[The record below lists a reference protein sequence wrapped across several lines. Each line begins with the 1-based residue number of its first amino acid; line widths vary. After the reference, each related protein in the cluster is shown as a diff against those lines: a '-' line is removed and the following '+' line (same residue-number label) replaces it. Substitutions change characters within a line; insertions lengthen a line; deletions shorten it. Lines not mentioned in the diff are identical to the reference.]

1 MLDLINCTIQK
12 LIVHRVGNKTH
23 NETLRLSDNLLN
35 LTNERLKDLLIQYFL
50 KPMMKSELY
59 RFTFSNKDFKLN
71 PIYQFAHSIFEDGG
85 DFKNI
90 SIDVAKYLFDT
101 STHPNIKKG
110 DLFFASFK
118 NVAIEGEMTDAIG
131 IFKSENRVS
140 FLKLIDNEHN
150 FNLNYDEGIGIDQ
163 LDKGCII
170 FNTMKND
177 GYKVCMVDQVNKGA
191 EAQFWSQQFLNIT
204 PYENDYHFT
213 KEFLNTTQNYVNER
227 LSEDFEVSPVDKID
241 LLNRSVEYFKSN
253 EQFEKQDFEQIVLQ
267 DDNLIKSFQT
277 FSNEFQRGHD
287 FEIKDHFDIS
297 NDAIK
302 KQARFLKSVLK
313 LDKNFHV
320 YIHGDRSQIEQG
332 VDTDGRK
339 YYKLYYTEER

>member
-1 MLDLINCTIQK
+1 MLDLINCSIQK

-35 LTNERLKDLLIQYFL
+35 LHNERLKDLLIQYFL

-59 RFTFSNKDFKLN
+59 RFTFSNKDFKMN
-71 PIYQFAHSIFEDGG
+71 PIYQFAHAIFEENG
-85 DFKNI
+85 DFKTI

-101 STHPNIKKG
+101 SVHPNIKRG

-118 NVAIEGEMTDAIG
+118 TIYLDGEMAEAIG

-140 FLKLIDNEHN
+140 FLKLIDNEQQ

-163 LDKGCII
+163 LDKGCLI
-170 FNTMKND
+170 FNIEKNN
-177 GYKVCMVDQVNKGA
+177 GYKVCMVDQVNKGT

-204 PYENDYHFT
+204 PFENDYHYT
-213 KEFLNTTQNYVNER
+213 KEFLNTTQNYVTQR
-227 LSEDFEVSPVDKID
+227 LSEDFEVSKVDKID
-241 LLNRSVEYFKSN
+241 LLNRSVDYFKTN
-253 EQFEKQDFEQIVLQ
+253 EQFEKEDFEQIVLQ
-267 DDNLIKSFQT
+267 DNNLIQSFRT

-287 FEIKDHFDIS
+287 FDLKDSFDIS
-297 NDAIK
+297 GDAIK

-332 VDTDGRK
+332 VEADGRK
-339 YYKLYYTEER
+339 YYKLYYTEEH